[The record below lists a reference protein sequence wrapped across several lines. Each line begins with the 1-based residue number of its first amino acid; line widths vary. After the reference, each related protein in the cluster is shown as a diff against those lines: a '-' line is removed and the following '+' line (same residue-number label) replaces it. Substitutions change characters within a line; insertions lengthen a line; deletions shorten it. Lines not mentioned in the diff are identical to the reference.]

1 MVGTMAL
8 SKNLF
13 SVSIRPGSGDI
24 KSSPTPK
31 VACVAVVVED
41 PQAKTTEH

>member
-13 SVSIRPGSGDI
+13 SVSIQLGSGDTI
-24 KSSPTPK
+24 SSLTHTVALVHWWLQALLPK
-31 VACVAVVVED
+31 K
-41 PQAKTTEH
+41 KT